1 MDTKLTIEQIE
12 SMIACYPWS
21 PFYIRNNIVIPN
33 VSWGFLN
40 HEADLLVVTREKRL
54 IEVEIKRSWQDFI
67 TDFKKRHHHSDK
79 KLFKMYY
86 AVPISIAEKVFDFLY

>member
-40 HEADLLVVTREKRL
+40 HEAELERERKGAVRIVAIGVLACVVLIVSFVLLLLANGEKKPKK
-54 IEVEIKRSWQDFI
+54 ETKYVERI
-67 TDFKKRHHHSDK
+67 
-79 KLFKMYY
+79 MV
-86 AVPISIAEKVFDFLY
+86 A